1 MTHHI
6 PDGLMHEAYQLY
18 EGGHTSEEILTRFM
32 NRGIDAGIA
41 EEVLSTVKAKRL
53 KIRRGRGL
61 IFAGLG
67 GFVLISAFL
76 ITYTLHQFGYST
88 DWALYGLTTLGIVLL
103 FIGMIYFMG

>member
-32 NRGIDAGIA
+32 NRGIDADIA

-53 KIRRGRGL
+53 KFRRSRGV
-61 IFAGLG
+61 IFAGIGVFTL
-67 GFVLISAFL
+67 VSAFA
-76 ITYTLHQFGYST
+76 ITYILHHFGYNT
-88 DWALYGLTTLGIVLL
+88 NWALYGLTTLGIVLL